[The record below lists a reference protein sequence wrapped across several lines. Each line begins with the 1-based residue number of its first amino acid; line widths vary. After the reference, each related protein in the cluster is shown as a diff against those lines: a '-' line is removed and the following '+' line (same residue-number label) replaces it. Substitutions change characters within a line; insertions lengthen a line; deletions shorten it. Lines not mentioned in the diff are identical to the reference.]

1 MLLFKQGC
9 IGSAQKSKLK
19 SFLLAGSTT
28 IDDESQVTEIAD
40 GGALLCCCNWKRNKT
55 FENILEMYANFL
67 LNFFLQI
74 NAVV

>member
-28 IDDESQVTEIAD
+28 IDDEPQVTKIAD

-55 FENILEMYANFL
+55 FEIYLRCMPISYSTSFYR
-67 LNFFLQI
+67 
-74 NAVV
+74 